1 MTMRPRDILKS
12 TPFFAEVLTD
22 AELDM
27 LAARARFIAFPAGA
41 TPIEEDAPGTSMFV
55 IAKGGVSVSVQN
67 DPKPIAKLGPGDIVG
82 EMSLLTGARRSA
94 TVTALEPV
102 EVLEVNKEALAH
114 VLHHSPTLVG
124 RFVEMLMRRQRELDR
139 IAGGSAWGM
148 MRPHREELETV
159 IRMFFARAV

>member
-1 MTMRPRDILKS
+1 MRPRDILQS

-27 LAARARFIAFPAGA
+27 LAARARFLAFPKGA

-55 IAKGGVSVSVQN
+55 IAKGRVNVAVDS
-67 DPKPIAKLGPGDIVG
+67 DPKPIATLGAGDIVG

-94 TVTALEPV
+94 TVIAIEPV
-102 EVLEVNKEALAH
+102 EVLEVNKEAFAH

-124 RFVEMLMRRQRELDR
+124 RFVEMLLRRQRELDR

-159 IRMFFARAV
+159 IRMFFARTV

>member
-1 MTMRPRDILKS
+1 MRPRDILKS

-27 LAARARFIAFPAGA
+27 LAARARFLAFPAGA

-55 IAKGGVSVSVQN
+55 IAKGKVSVAVSN
-67 DPKPIAKLGPGDIVG
+67 DPKPIATLGPGDIVG

-102 EVLEVNKEALAH
+102 EVLEVNKEAFAH
-114 VLHHSPTLVG
+114 VLGHSPTLVG
-124 RFVEMLMRRQRELDR
+124 RFVNMLMRRQHELDR

-148 MRPHREELETV
+148 LRPHREGLETI

>member
-1 MTMRPRDILKS
+1 MRPRDILKS

-27 LAARARFIAFPAGA
+27 LAARARFLAFPRGA

-55 IAKGGVSVSVQN
+55 IAKGTVSVSVAG
-67 DPKPIAKLGPGDIVG
+67 DPSPIARLGPGDIVG

-94 TVTALEPV
+94 TVTAHEPL

-114 VLHHSPTLVG
+114 VLGQSPTLVG

-148 MRPHREELETV
+148 MRPRPEELESV
-159 IRMFFARAV
+159 IRRFFATRL

>member
-1 MTMRPRDILKS
+1 MRPRDILKS

-22 AELDM
+22 DEIDM
-27 LAARARFIAFPAGA
+27 LAARARFLSFPKDA

-55 IAKGGVSVSVQN
+55 IAKGRVNVTVAGDSTPVAN
-67 DPKPIAKLGPGDIVG
+67 LGPGDIVG

-94 TVTALEPV
+94 NVTTLEPV

-114 VLHHSPTLVG
+114 VLSNAPTLVG
-124 RFVEMLMRRQRELDR
+124 RFVEMLLRRQRDLDR

-148 MRPHREELETV
+148 VRPGKDELTGM
-159 IRMFFARAV
+159 ITGFFRRR